1 MAKDKFPVTP
11 AIRALRQAQVD
22 FSGHLYAYE
31 ERGGTTIAARE
42 LAIDEHAAIKTLV
55 LEDEKSQPYLVL
67 MHGDLEVSTKQLARH
82 IGVKTLTPCTPEH
95 AAKHTGYLVGGI
107 SPFGTRSSIPVYAE
121 NSIFD
126 LPKVYING
134 GKRGFLVG
142 LNPADV
148 ARVLSPTLIEVG
160 IRAEE

>member
-55 LEDEKSQPYLVL
+55 LEDEKGRPYL
-67 MHGDLEVSTKQLARH
+67 
-82 IGVKTLTPCTPEH
+82 
-95 AAKHTGYLVGGI
+95 
-107 SPFGTRSSIPVYAE
+107 
-121 NSIFD
+121 
-126 LPKVYING
+126 
-134 GKRGFLVG
+134 
-142 LNPADV
+142 
-148 ARVLSPTLIEVG
+148 
-160 IRAEE
+160 